1 MKFVT
6 AAIQK
11 WPLPEIDPAAFG
23 FDLNNREIASLI
35 YIAAL
40 LLILILWKKGRDGLC
55 AIIRAFFQP
64 KLATI
69 FLIMSLYV
77 AVCAAILDA
86 MKIWDWSNLKTTL
99 LWWLT
104 AGFAAVFKAQDAT
117 DKPGAFERLVKETL
131 TWTAVITFIAE
142 VHSLPLV
149 AELILL
155 PALAFF
161 SMMLAISQARR
172 EHAILIGPLTWVLS
186 VAGLFLVAFSVRG
199 IIQDPTDFLEW
210 DQAREFFVPIALSLM
225 FIPFIFA
232 LATLMAYETTF
243 TSLRFRVDD
252 QRLLNYARWRA
263 FGAFGF
269 DTNGV
274 KRLTR
279 DIHVRSVVDRDS
291 VDRAVAEIKRLKK
304 LERNPPAIPAED
316 GWSPYEAAKF
326 LADHGI
332 TTNDYHRSFDD
343 EWFAEAPSVKISDR
357 AMADRISY
365 YMTGDERGVTRLRLA
380 LDASYQNDTIEAD
393 EAFYDRAHA
402 LLGRAVG
409 DDQADAL
416 LVRVRSQDRQTFVA
430 NRKRITVE
438 WSEWGIE
445 KRGGYNRNLV
455 IVHER
460 RPPDP
465 YEACS

>member
-1 MKFVT
+1 MRPAT
-6 AAIQK
+6 AAIPK
-11 WPLPEIDPAAFG
+11 WTLSEIDPAAFG

-40 LLILILWKKGRDGLC
+40 LVVLVVWKKGRDGLW
-55 AIIRAFFQP
+55 AIIKAFFQP

-69 FLIMSLYV
+69 FLAMSLYV
-77 AVCAAILDA
+77 GACTA
-86 MKIWDWSNLKTTL
+86 MLGALKIWDWSNLKTTL

-104 AGFAAVFKAQDAT
+104 AGFAAVFKAQEAT
-117 DKPGAFERLVKETL
+117 DKPGAFERLAGETL
-131 TWTAVITFIAE
+131 TWTAAITFIAE

-149 AELILL
+149 AELIML
-155 PALAFF
+155 PALAVV
-161 SMMLAISQARR
+161 SMMLAMSQAKR
-172 EHAILIGPLTWVLS
+172 EHAILVGPLTWVLS
-186 VAGLFLVAFSVRG
+186 VAGLFLIAFSVRG
-199 IIQDPTDFLEW
+199 IIQDPTDFFEW
-210 DQAREFFVPIALSLM
+210 HQAREFFVPMALSLM

-243 TSLRFRVDD
+243 TSLSFRVNDR
-252 QRLLNYARWRA
+252 RLLSYARWRA

-269 DTNGV
+269 DMNGV

-279 DIHVRSVVDRDS
+279 DIHVRSVVDRDG

-304 LERNPPAIPAED
+304 LERDPPVIPDDD
-316 GWSPYEAAKF
+316 GWSPHEAAKF

-343 EWFAEAPSVKISDR
+343 EWFAEALSVKIVDR

-365 YMTGDERGVTRLRLA
+365 YITGDERGVTRLRLA

-393 EAFYDRAHA
+393 GAFYDRAHT

-416 LVRVRSQDRQTFVA
+416 LARVRSQERQTFEA
-430 NRKRITVE
+430 KRKRITVE
-438 WSEWGIE
+438 WGEWGID
-445 KRGGYNRNLV
+445 KRGGYNRNVV
-455 IVHER
+455 IVHEH

-465 YEACS
+465 YEAYS

>member
-1 MKFVT
+1 MKFVAT
-6 AAIQK
+6 AIQK
-11 WPLPEIDPAAFG
+11 WTLPEIDPAAFG

-40 LLILILWKKGRDGLC
+40 LLILILWKKGRDGLW
-55 AIIRAFFQP
+55 AIIKAFFQP

-77 AVCAAILDA
+77 AACTAILDA
-86 MKIWDWSNLKTTL
+86 LQIWDWSNLKTTL

-104 AGFAAVFKAQDAT
+104 AGFAAVFKAQEAT
-117 DKPGAFERLVKETL
+117 DKPGAFERLAKETL

-155 PALAFF
+155 PALAFV
-161 SMMLAISQARR
+161 SMMLAMSQARR

-186 VAGLFLVAFSVRG
+186 VAGLFLIAFSVRG
-199 IIQDPTDFLEW
+199 IIQDPTDFFEW
-210 DQAREFFVPIALSLM
+210 HQAREFFVPIALSLM

-252 QRLLNYARWRA
+252 RRLLNYARWRA

-279 DIHVRSVVDRDS
+279 DIHVRSVVDRDGI
-291 VDRAVAEIKRLKK
+291 DRAVAEIKRLKK
-304 LERNPPAIPAED
+304 LERDPPAIPAED
-316 GWSPYEAAKF
+316 GWSPYEAVKF
-326 LADHGI
+326 LAAHGI

-343 EWFAEAPSVKISDR
+343 KWFAEAPSVKISDR
-357 AMADRISY
+357 AMSDRISY

-380 LDASYQNDTIEAD
+380 LDASYQNDTVEAD
-393 EAFYDRAHA
+393 EAFYERART
-402 LLGRAVG
+402 LLERAVG
-409 DDQADAL
+409 GDQADAL
-416 LVRVRSQDRQTFVA
+416 QVRMRTQDRQAFVA

-438 WSEWGIE
+438 WSKWGIE

-465 YEACS
+465 YEAYS